1 MSHLLPAQRT
11 PLQADKDLNK
21 KWILVDA
28 DGQNLGR
35 LASQIAYRLRGK
47 HRVDFSP
54 HQDNGDFV
62 VVVNAEK
69 IKVTGK
75 KMDQKIYHH
84 HSGYTGGLTSMTLR
98 EKLDRNPVTALE
110 LAVRRMLPKGSLG
123 RKMFRNL
130 KVYTGAE
137 HPHQSQQPESWTPAH
152 RT

>member
-11 PLQADKDLNK
+11 PLTSDSKVEK

-28 DGQNLGR
+28 ENQTLGR
-35 LASQIAYRLRGK
+35 LAAQIAYRLRGK
-47 HRVDFSP
+47 HRVDFST
-54 HQDNGDFV
+54 HQDLGDFV

-69 IKVTGK
+69 VRATGK
-75 KMDQKIYHH
+75 KMDQKIYYK
-84 HSGYTGGLTSMTLR
+84 HSGYTGGLTETNLR
-98 EKLDRNPVTALE
+98 DKLQKNPVSVME

-130 KVYTGAE
+130 KVYAGAE
-137 HPHQSQQPESWTPAH
+137 HPHNSQNPEPWTPAH

>member
-1 MSHLLPAQRT
+1 MSHLLPTQRT
-11 PLQADKDLNK
+11 PLAADKDLTK

-28 DGQNLGR
+28 EGQTMGR

-47 HRVDFSP
+47 HRVDFST

-75 KMDQKIYHH
+75 KLDQKIYHH
-84 HSGYTGGLTSMTLR
+84 HSGYTGGLRSVTLR
-98 EKLDRNPVTALE
+98 EKLDKNPVNALE

-130 KVYTGAE
+130 KVYAGAE
-137 HPHQSQQPESWTPAH
+137 HPHQSQQPEPWTPAH

>member
-1 MSHLLPAQRT
+1 MSHLLPTQRT
-11 PLQADKDLNK
+11 PLTAEKNITK

-35 LASQIAYRLRGK
+35 LSAQIAYRLRGK
-47 HRVDFSP
+47 HRVDFST
-54 HQDNGDFV
+54 HQDVGDFV

-75 KMDQKIYHH
+75 KLDQKIYHK
-84 HSGYTGGLTSMTLR
+84 HSGYTGGLTSMSLR
-98 EKLDRNPVTALE
+98 EKLDKNPVSALE

-130 KVYTGAE
+130 KVYTGTE
-137 HPHQSQQPESWTPAH
+137 HPHQSQKPEAWTPAH